1 MPMYTFHC
9 PTCGKEFELFL
20 RPSEALRGAQCP
32 GCGEHTLEQAADG
45 PAAAAGPACDLSKK
59 T

>member
-9 PTCGKEFELFL
+9 PGCGSEFERFL
-20 RPSEALRGAQCP
+20 RPIEALRGAPCP
-32 GCGEHTLEQAADG
+32 TCGKQTVEHATDG
-45 PAAAAGPACDLSKK
+45 PAASTGPACDLSKN